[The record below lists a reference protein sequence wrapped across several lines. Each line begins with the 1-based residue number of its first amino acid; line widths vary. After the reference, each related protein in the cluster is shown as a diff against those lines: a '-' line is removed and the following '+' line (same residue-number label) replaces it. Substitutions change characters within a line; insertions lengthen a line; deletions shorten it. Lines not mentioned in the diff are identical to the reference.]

1 MCGLTDGAL
10 GCAYLFACSPSLPKH
25 PMCLPCVSVCVQ
37 EGRAWV
43 DAVMGRD
50 FDVVI
55 PAHAS
60 APVRDGKIAFAG
72 CFNFLY

>member
-1 MCGLTDGAL
+1 
-10 GCAYLFACSPSLPKH
+10 
-25 PMCLPCVSVCVQ
+25 VCVQ